1 MYVYQY
7 TFLHI
12 YDLYYSDPVHIKG
25 DQNITV
31 KGMFIAK
38 ADGTYDYIE
47 IDPFISVKMCIL

>member
-31 KGMFIAK
+31 KGVFIAK
-38 ADGTYDYIE
+38 TDGMYDYIE
-47 IDPFISVKMCIL
+47 STLL